1 MIFNIFFWYIVTT
14 YWAQTELLLFQ
25 GHISSIFELVLKVR
39 ATIFRT
45 DLGPEVAVSGGA
57 PHVILRRVLAV
68 TLSGVLQQRD
78 GYVLGGKAW
87 VSSASH
93 RT

>member
-1 MIFNIFFWYIVTT
+1 MTIYQ
-14 YWAQTELLLFQ
+14 AQTEYLLFH
-25 GHISSIFELVLKVR
+25 GHISSLFELVLKVR

-87 VSSASH
+87 VSPASH